1 MDRAAETAAEAVLHL
16 PVAAGTGEREQRL
29 HRRERDADQ
38 RERWLHRREREADE
52 REREADERER
62 EADERDRDADERDRD
77 ADQRDRDADQR
88 EQRLQERAARL
99 RRRAEELRARGDDV
113 RERAEQAIEQANAVL
128 DATRD
133 RARRAGG
140 TINRGYARAARE
152 RANVA
157 RSARRCAR
165 HPVYR
170 QQDFAELA
178 DRFSALRKRTAAA
191 AALLAHNEEKIARFH
206 DELASHEP
214 ANPVYMRLA
223 NDARE
228 AARRAR
234 EYERKYGS
242 TAAPRPDA

>member
-62 EADERDRDADERDRD
+62 EADERDRDAD
-77 ADQRDRDADQR
+77 QR

-113 RERAEQAIEQANAVL
+113 RERADQAIEQANAVL

-152 RANVA
+152 RANVV
-157 RSARRCAR
+157 RSARRGAR

-170 QQDFAELA
+170 RQDFAELA
-178 DRFSALRKRTAAA
+178 GRFSALRERTAAA
-191 AALLAHNEEKIARFH
+191 AALLADNEEKIARFH

-214 ANPVYMRLA
+214 ANPVYIRLA
-223 NDARE
+223 NEARE

-234 EYERKYGS
+234 EYERKYGTS
-242 TAAPRPDA
+242 

>member
-38 RERWLHRREREADE
+38 RE
-52 REREADERER
+52 
-62 EADERDRDADERDRD
+62 
-77 ADQRDRDADQR
+77 
-88 EQRLQERAARL
+88 QRLQERAARL

-113 RERAEQAIEQANAVL
+113 RERADQAIEQANAVL

-152 RANVA
+152 RANVV
-157 RSARRCAR
+157 RSARRGAR

-170 QQDFAELA
+170 RQDFAELA

-214 ANPVYMRLA
+214 ANPVYIRLA
-223 NDARE
+223 NEARE

-234 EYERKYGS
+234 EYERKYGTS
-242 TAAPRPDA
+242 